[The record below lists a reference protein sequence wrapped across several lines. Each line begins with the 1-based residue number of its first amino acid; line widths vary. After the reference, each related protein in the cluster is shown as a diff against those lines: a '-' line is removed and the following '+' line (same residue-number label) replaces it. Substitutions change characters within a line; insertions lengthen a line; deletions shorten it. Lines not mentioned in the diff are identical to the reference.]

1 MATHEYE
8 IASKFLQKSRQ
19 NREITRKGDMR
30 NVWLTG
36 FVSTGELAEKGSAAI
51 NQGQSRHAIV
61 RSAKDTAVAPRKGE
75 FAGAR

>member
-1 MATHEYE
+1 
-8 IASKFLQKSRQ
+8 
-19 NREITRKGDMR
+19 MR